1 VTTKLRTGNYPGH
14 APDVLV
20 IDDDEDVR
28 WAMLELLQLL
38 GFVAVGAANGVEGL
52 RLARE
57 RRPRLILLDLRMPVM
72 NGWQFLERRRKSA
85 TLARIPVAVVT
96 AEPTGTPLEPDVQA
110 LLRKPIGEEELRAAL
125 DQLMFVPRSEASS
138 AKSQA

>member
-1 VTTKLRTGNYPGH
+1 MSSKLRTGNYAGTS
-14 APDVLV
+14 PDVLV

-28 WAMLELLQLL
+28 WAILELLQLL
-38 GFVAVGAANGVEGL
+38 DFVAIGAANGQEGL
-52 RLARE
+52 RLANE

-72 NGWQFLERRRKSA
+72 SGWQFLERRRQSR
-85 TLARIPVAVVT
+85 TLANIPVAVVT

-125 DQLMFVPRSEASS
+125 DQLLVAPRSRASS
-138 AKSQA
+138 SV

>member
-1 VTTKLRTGNYPGH
+1 MSPKLRTGNYHGD

-28 WAMLELLQLL
+28 WAVLEILQLL
-38 GFVAVGAANGVEGL
+38 GYIAVGAPNGVEGL

-72 NGWQFLERRRKSA
+72 NGWQFLERRRQNE

-96 AEPTGTPLEPDVQA
+96 AEPTGTPLDEDVQA
-110 LLRKPIGEEELRAAL
+110 LLRKPIGEEELRLLL
-125 DQLMFVPRSEASS
+125 DQLMVAPKADASS
-138 AKSQA
+138 A